1 MLTARVAAS
10 SPRDNARPPLPKLR
24 HSLASCT
31 ARSADHAGG
40 AGHADGDRLTAL
52 SAGVAGGTRPR
63 RDGSPVT
70 ALAFLATLAALA
82 AASAL
87 LAPLPAAAVP
97 APATA
102 QAPMGSSADG
112 AGPGGS
118 YGYLRVVEGTVLLS
132 HAGGA
137 AGDTA
142 TGSSPDSGGDGWTP
156 GGSDAAPGAPTTPA
170 TAGGAQPAQAN
181 QPVLT
186 GDTLTVAPRARVEI
200 VLADHNIVRL
210 DGGTQVTLARLANSA
225 DQPAPSTE
233 LRLGEGNLQLIVT
246 DASVGQEMPTILTPN
261 AGIYI
266 QATGAYRVTTDRGD
280 LSEVT
285 VRQGTA
291 QVVSD
296 GGDTTL
302 RDGQLA
308 TIDARSPAAG
318 VRQAGGLDLLERWG
332 GDVAGDAGDTRT
344 AAASYV
350 DPSLGY
356 EAGSLDHYGHWL
368 NVDDREYWQPND
380 TDSGWT
386 PYWEG
391 QWDATPAGMTW
402 VSNEP
407 WGWVPY
413 HYGSW
418 EYLPNNGWAWC
429 PGNVFSPA
437 WVYWYWGPSYAGW
450 CPIGLYTGFYS
461 HLFPAFRFG
470 AYGWA
475 GGSLGLFAHWHIVPL
490 GHVLGRGWHGFAF
503 GPGAR
508 ALGGA
513 GLLARGLE
521 RGLITTVTRGLTAGL
536 LHTGPAGAMRLL
548 ASRSAFAGAGRGLPD
563 VSAFIGRQASLPLEV
578 AHAVAASAVGRQ
590 AGTPLAP
597 RTLGLRPAS
606 AGLPGTGARGGGAN
620 AFGSHIAGQGG
631 AHPGSGP
638 TSEAW
643 RSSPRPAGAP
653 NAAGA
658 RNAAGASN
666 AAGAFNATGDRNVAG
681 AHGTAGTLASA
692 GAPGT
697 LADHR
702 PAPAR
707 PPGRTAGQSER
718 PGAAQG
724 EPFDRGRTTGGTR
737 WSGSYP
743 AHPAPAQAHPW
754 TGGNAPFG
762 SRYPSGTTG
771 FTSSARAG
779 GAAPR
784 YDSFARTPSTTYR
797 APQAYSAHQADAH
810 GSRSTPPSRFQ
821 AAPRPQYSRPS
832 SQPAYRANSYRG
844 SYSSRASS
852 SRPSPSHSN
861 GSYSGGG
868 HSSSH
873 SGGSGHAG
881 SGHSGGGSHAG
892 GGHHHG

>member
-1 MLTARVAAS
+1 MLTSRIATS
-10 SPRDNARPPLPKLR
+10 SPRDNAGPLLPKRR
-24 HSLASCT
+24 HTLVSGT
-31 ARSADHAGG
+31 AYSA
-40 AGHADGDRLTAL
+40 
-52 SAGVAGGTRPR
+52 
-63 RDGSPVT
+63 
-70 ALAFLATLAALA
+70 ALAFIATLGALA
-82 AASAL
+82 AATAL

-97 APATA
+97 APAQA
-102 QAPMGSSADG
+102 QAAMGSFADG

-118 YGYLRVVEGTVLLS
+118 YGYLRVVEGTVLLG

-142 TGSSPDSGGDGWTP
+142 TGSSPDGGGDGWSP
-156 GGSDAAPGAPTTPA
+156 GGSDAAPGAPA

-233 LRLGEGNLQLIVT
+233 LRLGAGNLQLIVT
-246 DASVGQEMPTILTPN
+246 DASVGQEMPTVLTPN
-261 AGIYI
+261 AGVYI

-308 TIDARSPAAG
+308 TIDARNPAAG
-318 VRQAGGLDLLERWG
+318 ARQAGGLDALERWG
-332 GDVAGDAGDTRT
+332 GDVAGNAGDTRT

-368 NVDDREYWQPND
+368 NVDDREYWQPNET

-429 PGNVFSPA
+429 PGSVFSPA

-597 RTLGLRPAS
+597 RTLGLRPATAS
-606 AGLPGTGARGGGAN
+606 LPGTGARGGSN
-620 AFGSHIAGQGG
+620 AFGSHIASQGG
-631 AHPGSGP
+631 AHPASGP

-643 RSSPRPAGAP
+643 RSSPRA
-653 NAAGA
+653 
-658 RNAAGASN
+658 
-666 AAGAFNATGDRNVAG
+666 
-681 AHGTAGTLASA
+681 A
-692 GAPGT
+692 GAPGA
-697 LADHR
+697 LADRR

-743 AHPAPAQAHPW
+743 AHPAPAQAHAW
-754 TGGNAPFG
+754 TGGSAPFG
-762 SRYPSGTTG
+762 SRDPSGTTG
-771 FTSSARAG
+771 SAPSARAS

-797 APQAYSAHQADAH
+797 APQGYSAHQADAY
-810 GSRSTPPSRFQ
+810 GARSTPPSRFQ
-821 AAPRPQYSRPS
+821 SAPRPQYSRPS
-832 SQPAYRANSYRG
+832 SQPAYRADSYRG
-844 SYSSRASS
+844 SYSSHGSTG
-852 SRPSPSHSN
+852 RPSPPHSN
-861 GSYSGGG
+861 SSHSGGG
-868 HSSSH
+868 HSSSSH
-873 SGGSGHAG
+873 SGASGGHSS
-881 SGHSGGGSHAG
+881 SGHSGGGGGHSG